1 MSSPRIVFQQ
11 VPLKSRVFN
20 PVDILLGR
28 GDVETY
34 QNRNADWS
42 RAIQGQGGGGRQRRG
57 GMYSGTDITC
67 WAVVCPRDKC
77 QPAEAMV
84 DKMEHVARGLGI
96 RVDKPSWQ
104 AKKPELLFISIIF
117 YYVCPNR

>member
-1 MSSPRIVFQQ
+1 M
-11 VPLKSRVFN
+11 
-20 PVDILLGR
+20 DILLGR

-104 AKKPELLFISIIF
+104 VKKKPELLFISDIF